1 MKKTSLVISS
11 VSAIALSLTGCGG
24 GGSSSASTQTG
35 TGSYVDSAV
44 KGAKYICGSQ
54 TGTTD
59 KDGNFTFEK
68 GKGCTFELAGIT
80 LRKVPAD
87 NLVDN
92 SKIVENN
99 LTVARFLQSIDNDGN
114 ATNGIQI
121 TKETLTALNQ
131 AFQEENITIVPDDTT
146 KLDTVV
152 NHIEANDDYF
162 HGHVVTE
169 EDAQN
174 HLHSTQK
181 SVTKNLLAGKTF
193 YAIGYGSD
201 GVHSAGSVEFNKE
214 FTKMHYKGIWNDP
227 SDDEIDSIKIEGNKI
242 IWLSDNSYTIVG
254 VNKGDYIE
262 FTDYSSDGSLDSTV
276 PTRIYFNKTKAE
288 TYFKSLKSGQNT
300 NSLSAESLK
309 AYFSG
314 KTFYEKCDGNVSK
327 MIFNSDGTTLQDD
340 SRKWDISFEDG
351 KIVDN
356 DGDHFIDKIT
366 DTYVKGHD
374 EAGSFTMY
382 VSKSDAEAA
391 ANKSCGDNDRDNNSK
406 KVSDLISGDIN
417 FVDQNG
423 TSLSTPSNAWVRIT
437 PKENQVE
444 GDWNGVNCKIDA
456 NGNFG
461 SECYVHT
468 DVDSMRKYFNSD
480 YNNTYQFVAYI
491 EKTGD
496 THFEKEEEDFGELN
510 VTDPSAIDYGDWKNA
525 TVVVNNP

>member
-11 VSAIALSLTGCGG
+11 VSAIALSLTGCS
-24 GGSSSASTQTG
+24 GSGSNNSTKTGTG

-92 SKIVENN
+92 AKIVENN
-99 LTVARFLQSIDNDGN
+99 LTVARFLQSLDNDGN

-121 TKETLTALNQ
+121 TAETLTVLSQ
-131 AFQEENITIVPDDTT
+131 AFQEDNITTVPNDTT

-152 NHIEANDDYF
+152 NHIEAKDDYF
-162 HGHVVTE
+162 HGHIVTE
-169 EDAQN
+169 EEAQN

-193 YAIGYGSD
+193 YVVGSED
-201 GVHSAGSVEFNKE
+201 AV
-214 FTKMHYKGIWNDP
+214 
-227 SDDEIDSIKIEGNKI
+227 IKIFKFVVSADGTKFKQYNLNSQSPTDSDAITYNGHQVKI
-242 IWLSDNSYTIVG
+242 GPDSGYTILTQRDG
-254 VNKGDYIE
+254 YILAKDYRDNGTLDNGIPHRL
-262 FTDYSSDGSLDSTV
+262 YSSQNDAQK
-276 PTRIYFNKTKAE
+276 YFNALNGKH
-288 TYFKSLKSGQNT
+288 SGDNN

-314 KTFYEKCDGNVSK
+314 KTFYEKCDGNISK

-340 SRKWDISFEDG
+340 SEKWDGNISKMISNLDETTLQDHIKKWDISFEDG

-374 EAGSFTMY
+374 KDDSFTLY
-382 VSKSDAEAA
+382 ISKSDAEAA
-391 ANKSCGDNDRDNNSK
+391 ANESCGDNANDNGKNNGNDNAKDNSKDNDNNNSNSNSNSKDDNNNSK
-406 KVSDLISGDIN
+406 D
-417 FVDQNG
+417 NG
-423 TSLSTPSNAWVRIT
+423 
-437 PKENQVE
+437 K
-444 GDWNGVNCKIDA
+444 G
-456 NGNFG
+456 
-461 SECYVHT
+461 
-468 DVDSMRKYFNSD
+468 
-480 YNNTYQFVAYI
+480 
-491 EKTGD
+491 
-496 THFEKEEEDFGELN
+496 
-510 VTDPSAIDYGDWKNA
+510 
-525 TVVVNNP
+525 